1 VRSLTSASFWKLY
14 AKLPA
19 DVRSQAR
26 KAYQLWFKEPYHP
39 SLQFKNLQGGGGF
52 CSVRI
57 NQQYRA
63 VGMRQGDAVRWVWI
77 GTHNDF
83 DKQF

>member
-63 VGMRQGDAVRWVWI
+63 VGISALIRVHPRLKLLGVFLL
-77 GTHNDF
+77 NY
-83 DKQF
+83 